1 MRFYTPKECEE
12 WCQALQVPLDGQ
24 NQPADALSSQHRL
37 RCAFPA
43 SFSQLLWFSRCI
55 EAALQP
61 RQNCLVWV
69 TGYGIFPSCENQHLY
84 YRFRQS
90 YGELKLLQ
98 DAPGH
103 LCLDYERPEVVTLL
117 HLGMLFGWDLH
128 LIPTA
133 GYGGAFVSHDEWAE
147 IGFADQRLFDETRQA
162 LEKAELQVS
171 IYDSAGQV
179 TGTNAV

>member
-12 WCQALQVPLDGQ
+12 WCQALQVPLDEQQQPVGATTGQ
-24 NQPADALSSQHRL
+24 HHL

-43 SFSQLLWFSRCI
+43 SGSQLLWFSRCI

-69 TGYGIFPSCENQHLY
+69 TGHGIFPSCENQHLY
-84 YRFRQS
+84 YRLRQS
-90 YGELKLLQ
+90 YGEMRLLAE
-98 DAPGH
+98 APGH

-133 GYGGAFVSHDEWAE
+133 GYGGVFVSHDEWAE
-147 IGFADQRLFDETRQA
+147 ISFADQRLFDETRAA
-162 LEKAELQVS
+162 LEKAELE
-171 IYDSAGQV
+171 V
-179 TGTNAV
+179 TTNEPASQATGIDAV